1 MEQETKKEI
10 LTRKK
15 NKKTKNKSSWILWVV
30 LIILVIVSGV
40 VLFFNLRMSGYLDN
54 IFVKDNNF
62 YLIYLNLGNN
72 NMTYYGQ
79 GLKEKGDYFVLENP
93 FFLQPTTDESTGDTV
108 LNLKKIEDN
117 FYKPIAEMKI
127 FKSSVILIQQ
137 LQSDSPVV
145 QEYNKIK

>member
-127 FKSSVILIQQ
+127 FKNSVILIQQ